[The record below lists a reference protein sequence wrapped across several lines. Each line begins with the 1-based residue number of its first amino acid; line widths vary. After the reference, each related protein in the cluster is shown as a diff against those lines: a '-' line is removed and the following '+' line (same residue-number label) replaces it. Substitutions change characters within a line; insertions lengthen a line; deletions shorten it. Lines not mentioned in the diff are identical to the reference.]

1 MKRYLLLLTFCVLS
15 MSYGYT
21 QPKKWTLQECI
32 QYAMR
37 NNLQI
42 KQRQLTQES
51 ANIALKQSKA
61 ERLPNLSGSAGHNY
75 NIGRSIDPFTN
86 QVVENQLVRSN
97 SFGLNSSWNLFS
109 GFQVKETI
117 KRNQLQMQVNELD
130 LQTTQND
137 ITLQVA
143 SAYLQ
148 ILLNAELIKSAEV
161 QLNSTDLQIERTER
175 LVAAG
180 ILPELN
186 VLELR
191 GQRANEQLTRTNA
204 ENAYERSKLQLML
217 LLQLTT
223 DLNDF
228 DIAAVELNVNG
239 EAAIQDSPEK
249 IYTTAENTLPQIK
262 AAQERISVAEQN
274 IRIARTGVYPT
285 LSLGAGV
292 FTNYSSLATRVRSV
306 SFAEQRIF
314 TNDPN
319 IFIITAQ
326 PKAELEKFRFFPQL
340 ENNLR
345 YGVQFSLSIPIYSN
359 LRIKSNIATNTI
371 QREQVKIQSE
381 QTRNQL
387 RQEVLSAYFDAQAAA
402 KSYNAGVLQVQAL
415 RASFDAAEKRY
426 NAGAMNILDYNLSKN
441 NLQRA
446 EINLIRAKYEYVF
459 RQKVLDFYQGK
470 PIELSNE

>member
-1 MKRYLLLLTFCVLS
+1 MKRYLLLLTFCALNT
-15 MSYGYT
+15 SYIYAQT
-21 QPKKWTLQECI
+21 KKWTLQECI
-32 QYAMR
+32 QYAMQ

-51 ANIALKQSKA
+51 ASITLKQSKA
-61 ERLPNLSGSAGHNY
+61 ERLPNLGASVAHNY

-97 SFGLNSSWNLFS
+97 NFGLNGSWNLFS

-117 KRNQLQMQVNELD
+117 ERNQLQMQVNELD

-137 ITLQVA
+137 IALQVA

-175 LVAAG
+175 LVSAG

-191 GQRANEQLTRTNA
+191 GQRANEELTKINA
-204 ENAYERSKLQLML
+204 ENAYERSKLQLLL
-217 LLQLTT
+217 LLQLT
-223 DLNDF
+223 DLNNF
-228 DIAAVELNVNG
+228 DVATIELNVNG

-249 IYTTAENTLPQIK
+249 IYATAESTLPQIK
-262 AAQERISVAEQN
+262 AAQERISVSEKN
-274 IRIARTGVYPT
+274 IRIARAGVYPT

-292 FTNYSSLATRVRSV
+292 FTNYSSLATRVRNV
-306 SFAEQRIF
+306 NFTEQRVF

-319 IFIITAQ
+319 IFIVTAQ
-326 PKAELEKFRFFPQL
+326 PRAELESFPFFPQL

-381 QTRNQL
+381 QIRNQL
-387 RQEVLSAYFDAQAAA
+387 RQEVLNAYFDAQAAA

-470 PIELSNE
+470 PIDL